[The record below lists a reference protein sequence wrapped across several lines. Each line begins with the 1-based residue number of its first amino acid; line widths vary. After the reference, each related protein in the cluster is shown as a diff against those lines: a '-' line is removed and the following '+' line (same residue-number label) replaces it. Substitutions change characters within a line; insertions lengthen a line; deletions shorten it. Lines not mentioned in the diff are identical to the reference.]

1 MSEFDSTMPPLS
13 AAILPVLHSIQSHK
27 RVAGKAAEGEKR
39 YFRVEDGIATA
50 VSRLSPAAL
59 RK

>member
-13 AAILPVLHSIQSHK
+13 AATLPALHPTRSHQWG
-27 RVAGKAAEGEKR
+27 AAKAAEGKER
-39 YFRVEDGIATA
+39 HFRVEDGRATA
-50 VSRLSPAAL
+50 AGRPSPAAL

>member
-39 YFRVEDGIATA
+39 YFRVEDGITA